1 MINQQVNVHSP
12 ENNMGDGGYKIMK
25 RIILALSMVLLF
37 PIYACSSDTNEQGID
52 VMADLDERESIH
64 SEETETMET
73 ESKVNIEI
81 IIQNETF
88 SAMLYDNE
96 TAKAFFD
103 LLPMTLT
110 MSELNGNEKYSSIE
124 NRLPTNAYNP
134 SNIRAGDL
142 MLYGSNC
149 LVLFY
154 DSFPT
159 SYSYT
164 PLGKIDDFN
173 NNNMVGLLGNGDIEV
188 TFSCK

>member
-1 MINQQVNVHSP
+1 
-12 ENNMGDGGYKIMK
+12 MK
-25 RIILALSMVLLF
+25 RIILALSMALLF
-37 PIYACSSDTNEQGID
+37 PVYACSSDTNEHSID
-52 VMADLDERESIH
+52 VVVDLDEGEGLFSK
-64 SEETETMET
+64 EEVDTMD
-73 ESKVNIEI
+73 IEI
-81 IIQNETF
+81 TIQNETF
-88 SAMLYDNE
+88 PVTLYDNE
-96 TAKAFFD
+96 AAKAFVE

-110 MSELNGNEKYSSIE
+110 MSELNGNEKYSYIE
-124 NRLPTNAYNP
+124 NSLPTNAYNP
-134 SNIRAGDL
+134 SNINVGDL

-154 DSFPT
+154 GSFST

>member
-1 MINQQVNVHSP
+1 MLTNWR
-12 ENNMGDGGYKIMK
+12 GKFIMK
-25 RIILALSMVLLF
+25 RIILTLAMMLLV
-37 PIYACSSDTNEQGID
+37 PIYSCSNNTNEKSMEVGL
-52 VMADLDERESIH
+52 DLDEGESLF
-64 SEETETMET
+64 SEEMVDTMET
-73 ESKVNIEI
+73 DTRVDIEI
-81 IIQNETF
+81 TIQNEIFT
-88 SAMLYDNE
+88 ATLYDNE
-96 TAKAFFD
+96 TARAFAEM
-103 LLPMTLT
+103 LPMTLT
-110 MSELNGNEKYSSIE
+110 MSELNGNEKYSYIE
-124 NRLPTNAYNP
+124 NSLPTNAYNP
-134 SNIRAGDL
+134 SNINAGDL